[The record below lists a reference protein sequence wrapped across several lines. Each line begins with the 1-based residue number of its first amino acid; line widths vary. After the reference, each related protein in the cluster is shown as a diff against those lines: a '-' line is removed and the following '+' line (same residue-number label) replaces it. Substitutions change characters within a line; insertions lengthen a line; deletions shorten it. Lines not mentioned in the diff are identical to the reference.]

1 MSIHIPADALAAIN
15 ATFQRKKQEAEAQQR
30 QPQPRPAGALRERPL
45 SPIIIREAAD
55 LTEEMLPAIS
65 ELTDDLCPDP
75 DERVDWEQFVDYL
88 ERWENIVVADLDCPA
103 FRKLQRI
110 VRKLREQA

>member
-1 MSIHIPADALAAIN
+1 MSDLHIPADALAAIN
-15 ATFQRKKQEAEAQQR
+15 ATSQRKKEEAEAQHQQR
-30 QPQPRPAGALRERPL
+30 SPQEGALRWRPRT
-45 SPIIIREAAD
+45 PIIIREAAD

-75 DERVDWEQFVDYL
+75 DQRVDWEQFADYL

-110 VRKLREQA
+110 VRRLREQA